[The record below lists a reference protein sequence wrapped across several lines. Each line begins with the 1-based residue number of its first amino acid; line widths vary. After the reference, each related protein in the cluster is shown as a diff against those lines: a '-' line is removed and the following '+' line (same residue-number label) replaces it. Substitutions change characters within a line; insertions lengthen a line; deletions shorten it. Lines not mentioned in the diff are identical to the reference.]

1 HGCGLW
7 RNWSRAPDHADS
19 RDLHSG
25 IFRERRRRARTA
37 LRQVP
42 VGRRERCSSV
52 QQARRPDHG
61 RSLLSA
67 LLGPFDAHMLLPAF
81 KYHPDPIATGSIE
94 AKNINCVCCEQDRE
108 YVYTGP
114 VYAEADLNDKL
125 CPWCIENGLAHKK
138 YGAEFTD
145 RASIGGYDNSAGK
158 MVSQEIMY
166 EIAYRTPGFIGWQ
179 QSQWLAHCGDG
190 CKFLGLA
197 GKREIE
203 A

>member
-1 HGCGLW
+1 
-7 RNWSRAPDHADS
+7 
-19 RDLHSG
+19 
-25 IFRERRRRARTA
+25 
-37 LRQVP
+37 
-42 VGRRERCSSV
+42 
-52 QQARRPDHG
+52 
-61 RSLLSA
+61 
-67 LLGPFDAHMLLPAF
+67 
-81 KYHPDPIATGSIE
+81 
-94 AKNINCVCCEQDRE
+94 CVCCEQDRE

-203 A
+203 AYQSKSLVDSIRTDSLMRDDEFGDYYSSLEKDGEPTAYIFQCLHCAQYYGYSDFS